1 VQDES
6 RYDAIVVGAGS
17 GGVTVA
23 MTLAQAGRSVALIAD
38 GYVGGECPYVACMP
52 SKSLLRSARA
62 RHEAA
67 TTVEH
72 GATSTPL
79 ALADP
84 SLDWPAAIGR
94 RDSVAAERDDTAE
107 ADKVRQAGVTVIR
120 GRGTLAGPGRV
131 QVVDTVLVADDVIVA
146 TGSTPIW
153 PDVPGLDTVPTWTSD
168 QALSASERPARLAI
182 LGAGPIG
189 CELAQVYA
197 RFGSEVVVID
207 AADRPVP
214 HEDDALGAAMATILE
229 ADGVSL
235 RLGVSVI
242 RADGDGDGAILT
254 LDNGDEVATDR
265 VLVVTGRRPST
276 EDLGLETLGIEPG
289 GNAEIV
295 VDRRCHA
302 GDRLWAV
309 GDVTAVAPY
318 THTANHQARVVSDE
332 ILGRPCHE
340 VTPQAL
346 PRAVYTDPPLA
357 AVGLTEQQA
366 REAGHDVMVSE
377 VDLCVVSRAGAEG
390 EGPLGPKDA
399 AGGVLRLVA
408 DRRTRLL
415 VGAGAVGPEADSWI
429 VEATLAIR
437 ASVPLEILADVVRP
451 FPTYAEAYTPAY
463 RALVD
468 QLTPDS
474 DHG

>member
-1 VQDES
+1 VRDES
-6 RYDAIVVGAGS
+6 RYDAIVVGAGC

-62 RHEAA
+62 RHEAE

-84 SLDWPAAIGR
+84 LLDWPAAVGR

-107 ADKVRQAGVTVIR
+107 AEKVRQTGVTVIR

-131 QVVDTVLVADDVIVA
+131 QVADTVLVADDVIVA
-146 TGSTPIW
+146 TGSRPIW
-153 PDVPGLDTVPTWTSD
+153 PAIDGLDAVPTWTSD
-168 QALSASERPARLAI
+168 EALSASERPARLAV

-197 RFGSEVVVID
+197 RFGTAVVVID
-207 AADRPVP
+207 AAARPVP
-214 HEDDALGAAMATILE
+214 HEDEALGAAMATILE

-235 RLGVSVI
+235 RLGVSVT
-242 RADGDGDGAILT
+242 RAEPDGDGVVLT
-254 LDNGDEVATDR
+254 LDDGEPVAADR

-276 EDLGLETLGIEPG
+276 ETLGLETLGIELG
-289 GNAEIV
+289 DNAEIV
-295 VDRRCHA
+295 VDRRCRA

-318 THTANHQARVVSDE
+318 THTANHQARVVTDQL
-332 ILGRPCHE
+332 LGRPCHE

-346 PRAVYTDPPLA
+346 PRAIYTDPPLA
-357 AVGLTEQQA
+357 AVGVTEQQA
-366 REAGHDVMVSE
+366 RDDGHDVIVAE

-390 EGPLGPKDA
+390 DGPLGPVGA
-399 AGGVLRLVA
+399 SGGVLRLIA
-408 DRRTRLL
+408 DRRTERLI
-415 VGAGAVGPEADSWI
+415 GAGAVGPEADSWI

-437 ASVPLEILADVVRP
+437 AAVPLDILADVVRA

-463 RALVD
+463 RDLLEQITAA
-468 QLTPDS
+468 Q
-474 DHG
+474 

>member
-6 RYDAIVVGAGS
+6 TYDAIVVGAGS
-17 GGVTVA
+17 GGVSVA

-72 GATSTPL
+72 GATSRPL
-79 ALADP
+79 TLDDP
-84 SLDWPAAIGR
+84 ALDWPAAVTR
-94 RDSVAAERDDTAE
+94 RDSVAAERDDAAE
-107 ADKVRQAGVTVIR
+107 ADKITRTGVTLIR
-120 GRGTLAGPGRV
+120 GRGVLAGPGRV
-131 QVVDTVLVADDVIVA
+131 RVAERLLSAVDVIIG
-146 TGSTPIW
+146 TGSVPVW
-153 PDVPGLDTVPTWTSD
+153 PAIAGLDDVPTWTSD
-168 QALSASERPARLAI
+168 QALSAGDRPARLAI

-207 AADRPVP
+207 TADRPVP
-214 HEDDALGAAMATILE
+214 HEDEALGAAMAAILT
-229 ADGVSL
+229 ADGVRL
-235 RLGVSVI
+235 RLGVGVTRVEPAGEGAVLILDS
-242 RADGDGDGAILT
+242 GDRV
-254 LDNGDEVATDR
+254 ETDR
-265 VLVVTGRRPST
+265 VLVVTGRRPAT
-276 EDLGLETLGIEPG
+276 HDLGLDTLGIELG
-289 GNAEIV
+289 DAGEIT
-295 VDRRCHA
+295 VDRFCRA
-302 GDRLWAV
+302 GERLWAV

-318 THTANHQARVVSDE
+318 THTANHQARVVTDE
-332 ILGRPCHE
+332 ILGRPGHE
-340 VTPQAL
+340 VTPHAL
-346 PRAVYTDPPLA
+346 PRAVYTDPPFA

-366 REAGHDVMVSE
+366 RDVGRDVIVAE

-390 EGPLGPKDA
+390 EGPLGPKGA
-399 AGGVLRLVA
+399 SGGVLRLVA
-408 DRRTRLL
+408 DRRTGHL

-437 ASVPLEILADVVRP
+437 ASIPLEILADVVRP

-463 RALVD
+463 RDLVD
-468 QLTPDS
+468 QLNAGP
-474 DHG
+474 